1 MNPESTAAVILA
13 GGRGSRLG
21 GREKGDIRL
30 GDRRLIDIVVS
41 AAREHGCEEVVVAG
55 DIEAAGAVT
64 VREDPPF
71 GGPAAGLAAA
81 LPLAESEWV
90 LVLACDLPHARLLCH
105 LLFESFRGVDPG
117 IDGLVA
123 LYENR
128 IQWLAGLYRRRSVE
142 AALAR
147 LGDAADASM
156 RDLFGGLELRE
167 VQDPEGLSK
176 DIDTPEELEA
186 WTQRKEVEK

>member
-1 MNPESTAAVILA
+1 M
-13 GGRGSRLG
+13 
-21 GREKGDIRL
+21 
-30 GDRRLIDIVVS
+30 VS

-142 AALAR
+142 AALAP

>member
-1 MNPESTAAVILA
+1 M
-13 GGRGSRLG
+13 
-21 GREKGDIRL
+21 
-30 GDRRLIDIVVS
+30 VS
-41 AAREHGCEEVVVAG
+41 AARGHGCEEVVVAG

-128 IQWLAGLYRRRSVE
+128 IQWRSVE

>member
-1 MNPESTAAVILA
+1 M
-13 GGRGSRLG
+13 
-21 GREKGDIRL
+21 
-30 GDRRLIDIVVS
+30 VVG
-41 AAREHGCEEVVVAG
+41 AARESGCEKVIVAG
-55 DIEAAGAVT
+55 DVEAEGAVT

-81 LPLAESEWV
+81 LPLAGSEWI
-90 LVLACDLPHARLLCH
+90 LLLACDLPHARLLCS
-105 LLFESFRGVDPG
+105 LLFESYREMDPE

-123 LYENR
+123 VYENR
-128 IQWLAGLYRRRSVE
+128 IQWLAGIYRRSSVE

-156 RDLFGGLELRE
+156 RDLFGQLKLRE
-167 VQDPEGLSK
+167 VQDPEGLSR

-186 WTQRKEVEK
+186 WTQGKEVEK